1 MFLVMLLDKP
11 LTKTEV
17 KLFSTN
23 KSFYTMT
30 GWLSKREL
38 MKSSVIDEKGTKLYR
53 LTMRGEILA
62 MALDNLLKNGEHATI
77 MKFRKL
83 DERKIDFRKILL
95 GETK

>member
-11 LTKTEV
+11 LAKTEV
-17 KLFSTN
+17 KLFSTS

-38 MKSSVIDEKGTKLYR
+38 IKSSVIDEKGTKLYK
-53 LTMRGEILA
+53 LSMRGEILA
-62 MALDNLLKNGEHATI
+62 MALDNLVKDTEYASI

-83 DERKIDFRKILL
+83 DERRIDLRKLLL
-95 GETK
+95 GDK